1 MRRIFF
7 TLSLFI
13 CIYSHS
19 QNKQALL
26 KSDSLFAKGVELY
39 NQKDYKAAIPLFTES
54 DKIDKAELDST
65 SNRREYSAMWLGS
78 CYYKLGEIQT
88 AQKHYQ
94 YYTIIP
100 VD

>member
-39 NQKDYKAAIPLFTES
+39 NQKDYKAAIPYLL
-54 DKIDKAELDST
+54 KAI
-65 SNRREYSAMWLGS
+65 
-78 CYYKLGEIQT
+78 K
-88 AQKHYQ
+88 
-94 YYTIIP
+94 
-100 VD
+100 